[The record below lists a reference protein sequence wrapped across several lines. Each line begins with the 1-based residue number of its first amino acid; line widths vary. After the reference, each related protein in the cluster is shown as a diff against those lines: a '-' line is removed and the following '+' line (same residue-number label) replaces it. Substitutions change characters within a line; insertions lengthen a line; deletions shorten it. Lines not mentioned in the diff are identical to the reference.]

1 MVDLFMEKKLF
12 AYREPNAFD
21 TLRKTLG
28 SGDEKEKIAEWETGY
43 NIRDSFSTLPRAT
56 LKADRRHILDVS

>member
-1 MVDLFMEKKLF
+1 MVDLLMENKLF

-28 SGDEKEKIAEWETGY
+28 SGDEKEKIAEWETG
-43 NIRDSFSTLPRAT
+43 
-56 LKADRRHILDVS
+56 